1 MWLVGG
7 GVPACCLPGMCG
19 WRCPRNL
26 SCPGAPVP
34 VSLHARPTECR
45 SALLVD
51 SPVASNIGSGAARAL
66 QWRPD
71 SHRTWGG
78 FLSIQSPLSQARHL
92 PIGCAL
98 RFESPD
104 VSNTKYRAVRMAA
117 RSNAVLENREADR
130 LGVCGRLSPTN
141 YEPQYWLSWC
151 YWYGPC
157 ISSRA
162 ASIRCRVPSIF
173 HCVHLPLHTAAH
185 LSVGSLCYCEA
196 VELRGGAGRGRAASG
211 DELSSWTLRC
221 QRGHLPKN
229 ACGRAHK
236 CDTTEDCLLY
246 KKAGG

>member
-1 MWLVGG
+1 
-7 GVPACCLPGMCG
+7 
-19 WRCPRNL
+19 
-26 SCPGAPVP
+26 
-34 VSLHARPTECR
+34 
-45 SALLVD
+45 
-51 SPVASNIGSGAARAL
+51 VAFS
-66 QWRPD
+66 
-71 SHRTWGG
+71 
-78 FLSIQSPLSQARHL
+78 SIQSPLSQRRRAICRLDARYASNHPTYRTRNIERYAWPL
-92 PIGCAL
+92 DRMQFSKIGKPIAEC
-98 RFESPD
+98 
-104 VSNTKYRAVRMAA
+104 T
-117 RSNAVLENREADR
+117 

-221 QRGHLPKN
+221 QRGTLPKN